1 MNFVLITLFEII
13 FITVLVFF
21 LYRVKPWF
29 GLAPLYILIGSNQF
43 FETLVAT
50 TFQIIILNNYTISP
64 GAIIL
69 FSATIFIILLI
80 YIKEGTQIAQR
91 FIFGIIL
98 SNISFAVLLWLT
110 RIQAEN
116 IASINNFNKIL
127 PDLFDL
133 NYGFF
138 LNGTIV
144 LLIDSLII
152 VIVYEFLLSK
162 IKWIGLYSRLL
173 IVILFVLNLDSVLFI
188 IISFW
193 GSPDLLNKIVGQ
205 LIAKSFI
212 AIYFAS
218 ALYLYL
224 RYFDKET
231 NQTLA
236 AEKAGN
242 EDIFSIITY
251 KGRLEKLQTEKEI
264 SDEYLQNI
272 IDEKTKELE
281 KSVKRF
287 IVMASLREFK
297 IDEFTTSDQA
307 GEFLKIVQEAFEVD
321 ACSIYLL
328 KDEKL
333 ELLSSVGINED
344 EIMHIRD
351 VNTPF
356 LNKVLN
362 SKSCQV
368 IEDTEKDPAIIKA
381 IELGLQ
387 KFMFK
392 SCAGAPLRIGNQVL
406 GIIKLYATEEIRIF
420 TSLEREH
427 LQLIANQLVHSIEN
441 NRLFEQNESQKE
453 ILKKE
458 ILARK
463 IIEEA
468 IKESEE
474 KFRTLVQQ
482 AADAIFLVD
491 PGGHCLEANEKAVVI
506 TGYSIEELKTMNGRD
521 IIPVTALNKAPLRLE
536 ELERGDTV
544 YSERVIK
551 RKDDSFINVS
561 LNAKLMSNGKVIVI
575 MRDITES
582 KKAANKL
589 AESENRLR
597 TIYETEPECIKI
609 MSSEYEL
616 YEMNPAG
623 LAMIEADNLEQ
634 VRGKS
639 IIKIITPQ
647 YRSAFEELTRDVFNG
662 ESRKLEFEIIGLKGT
677 HRWMQTHA
685 VPMRNA
691 DGEIISL
698 LGLTRDTTESKK
710 IETDLIQAKELA
722 EESVKAKELFLANM
736 SHEIRTPM
744 NAIIGMSEILQENN
758 LSLDQKGCVNVIKL
772 SADNLLSIINNILD
786 FSKLEVGQVLFE
798 NLPFKLEEI
807 LKGIIQ
813 TLHFTNE
820 KESTTLSY
828 NISDKIPEVIIGD
841 SVRLRQILLNLVS
854 NSIKFTE
861 VGNINIDIQ
870 LESQQND
877 VYFLIF
883 KVTDTGIGIPSDKQS
898 SIFESFV
905 QVSSET
911 TRKYG
916 GTGLGLAITKQ
927 LVELQGGTI
936 SVTSIPN
943 QGSCFFFTLGFRKGE
958 VEIIPAKT
966 GENNVSYSKAK
977 GLKIL
982 LVEDNLVNQLLARK
996 ILIKWNCTVD
1006 IADNGKIAIDKLST
1020 ANYDIILMDIQ
1031 MPEMDGC
1038 ETTKHIRNNMFS
1050 PTSVTPIIAI
1060 TANALVG
1067 EAEKYIAIGMND
1079 YISKPFSQK
1088 ILYEK
1093 IIRWTGRD
1101 KTNSF

>member
-1 MNFVLITLFEII
+1 MILIAAIIFEIFFITL
-13 FITVLVFF
+13 LVFF
-21 LYRVKPWF
+21 LYRVKSWF
-29 GLAPLYILIGSNQF
+29 GFAPLYILIGNNQF
-43 FETLVAT
+43 FEILIAT
-50 TFQIIILNNYTISP
+50 TFQIKIFGEYTIYP

-69 FSATIFIILLI
+69 FSATVFIILFI

-98 SNISFAVLLWLT
+98 SNISFAILLWFNQ
-110 RIQAEN
+110 IQTEN
-116 IASINNFNKIL
+116 SINTNNSNNIFS
-127 PDLFDL
+127 DLFNL

-138 LNGTIV
+138 LNGIV
-144 LLIDSLII
+144 ISLVDALVI
-152 VIVYEFLLSK
+152 VIVYEFFLSK
-162 IKWIGLYSRLL
+162 IKWIGLYVRLL
-173 IVILFVLNLDSVLFI
+173 IVILFVLNLDAVLFI
-188 IISFW
+188 VISFW
-193 GSPDLLNKIVGQ
+193 GSPDIGNKIIGQ
-205 LIAKSFI
+205 LIAKSFM
-212 AIYFAS
+212 AVYFAS
-218 ALYLYL
+218 VLYLYL
-224 RYFDKET
+224 RYFDKED
-231 NQTLA
+231 NPDLA
-236 AEKAGN
+236 AVKAGN
-242 EDIFSIITY
+242 EDIFSILTY
-251 KGRLEKLQTEKEI
+251 KGKLVKLQTEKGI
-264 SDEYLQNI
+264 SDEYLKNI
-272 IDEKTKELE
+272 IDEKTTELE

-287 IVMASLREFK
+287 IIMASLREFK
-297 IDEFTTSDQA
+297 IDEFTSSNQA
-307 GEFLKIVQEAFEVD
+307 VQFLKVVQEAFEVD
-321 ACSIYLL
+321 ACSIYIL

-333 ELLSSVGINED
+333 ELLSSVGINQD
-344 EIMHIRD
+344 EIMHIID

-356 LNKVLN
+356 LSKVLN

-368 IEDTEKDPAIIKA
+368 IEDTKKDPAIIKA
-381 IELGLQ
+381 LELGLH
-387 KFMFK
+387 KFIFK
-392 SCAGAPLRIGNQVL
+392 SCAGAPLRIGDQVL
-406 GIIKLYATEEIRIF
+406 GIIKLYSVEEIRIF
-420 TSLEREH
+420 TSLELEH
-427 LQLIANQLVHSIEN
+427 FYLIANHLVYSIDN

-453 ILKKE
+453 ILNKE

-463 IIEEA
+463 KIEEA

-474 KFRTLVQQ
+474 KFRTLVQH

-491 PGGHCLEANEKAVVI
+491 SEYYCLEANEKAVFI

-521 IIPVTALNKAPLRLE
+521 VVSISGLNKTPLRLE
-536 ELERGDTV
+536 ELEKGGSV

-551 RKDDSFINVS
+551 RKDDSFIDVS
-561 LNAKLMSNGKVIVI
+561 LNAKLMSNGKVIII

-582 KKAANKL
+582 KIAEKKL

-609 MSSEYEL
+609 IGSKHEL
-616 YEMNPAG
+616 FEMNPAG

-639 IIKIITPQ
+639 IIKIVSPQ
-647 YRSAFEELTRDVFNG
+647 YRKAFKKLTRDVFNG

-691 DGEIISL
+691 DGVVISL
-698 LGLTRDTTESKK
+698 LALTRDTTENKK

-722 EESVKAKELFLANM
+722 EESVKVKELFLANM

-758 LSLDQKGCVNVIKL
+758 LSLDQKECVNVIKL

-786 FSKLEVGQVLFE
+786 FSKLKMDQFVFE
-798 NLPFKLEEI
+798 NLPFNLEEI
-807 LKGIIQ
+807 LKGVMQ
-813 TLHFTNE
+813 TLHFTND
-820 KESTTLSY
+820 KENITLTY
-828 NISDKIPEVIIGD
+828 NISNDIPQIIIGD
-841 SVRLRQILLNLVS
+841 SVRLRQILLNLAS
-854 NSIKFTE
+854 NSLKFTE
-861 VGNINIDIQ
+861 IGNINIGIQ
-870 LESQQND
+870 LENQQDNI
-877 VYFLIF
+877 YSLTF
-883 KVTDTGIGIPSDKQS
+883 KVTDTGIGIPNEKLF

-905 QVSSET
+905 QGSSET

-927 LVELQGGTI
+927 LVELQGGSI
-936 SVTSIPN
+936 SVSSTPN
-943 QGSCFFFTLGFRKGE
+943 QGSCFFFKLGFRKGDSE
-958 VEIIPAKT
+958 SISAKT
-966 GENNVSYSKAK
+966 EENNVSYSEVK

-996 ILIKWNCTVD
+996 ILMKWNCKVD
-1006 IADNGKIAIDKLST
+1006 IADNGRIAIEKLST
-1020 ANYDIILMDIQ
+1020 SNYDIILMDIQ

-1038 ETTKHIRNNMFS
+1038 EATKHIRNNMS
-1050 PTSVTPIIAI
+1050 LPTSEIPIIAV

-1093 IIRWTGRD
+1093 IIHWTGRD
-1101 KTNSF
+1101 KAIIS

>member
-1 MNFVLITLFEII
+1 MIFILAIIFEII
-13 FITVLVFF
+13 FITFLVFF
-21 LYRVKPWF
+21 LYRVKSWF

-43 FETLVAT
+43 FETLIAT
-50 TFQIIILNNYTISP
+50 TFQIKIFSEYTISP

-69 FSATIFIILLI
+69 FSATVFIILFI

-98 SNISFAVLLWLT
+98 SNISFAILLWFT
-110 RIQAEN
+110 QIQTEN
-116 IASINNFNKIL
+116 SININNLSSIF
-127 PDLFDL
+127 PDLFNL

-138 LNGTIV
+138 LNGTII
-144 LLIDSLII
+144 LLVDSLII

-162 IKWIGLYSRLL
+162 IKWIGLYTRLL
-173 IVILFVLNLDSVLFI
+173 IVILFVLNLDAVLFI
-188 IISFW
+188 MINFW
-193 GSPDLLNKIVGQ
+193 GSPEMGNKIIGQ
-205 LIAKSFI
+205 LIAKSFM
-212 AIYFAS
+212 AVYFAS
-218 ALYLYL
+218 VLYLYL
-224 RYFDKET
+224 RYFDKEA
-231 NQTLA
+231 NPELA

-242 EDIFSIITY
+242 EDIFSILTY
-251 KGRLEKLQTEKEI
+251 KGKLEKLQTEKGI
-264 SDEYLQNI
+264 SDEYLKNI

-287 IVMASLREFK
+287 IIMASLREFK
-297 IDEFTTSDQA
+297 IDEFTSSNQA
-307 GEFLKIVQEAFEVD
+307 GKFLKVVQEAFEVD
-321 ACSIYLL
+321 ACSIYIL

-333 ELLSSVGINED
+333 ELLSSVGINQD
-344 EIMHIRD
+344 EIVHIRD

-356 LNKVLN
+356 LDKVLN

-368 IEDTEKDPAIIKA
+368 IEDTKKDPAIIKA
-381 IELGLQ
+381 IGLGLQ

-392 SCAGAPLRIGNQVL
+392 SCVGAPLRIGDQVL

-420 TSLEREH
+420 TSLELEH
-427 LQLIANQLVHSIEN
+427 FYLIANHLVYSIDN

-463 IIEEA
+463 KIEEA

-474 KFRTLVQQ
+474 KFRTLVRQ
-482 AADAIFLVD
+482 AADGIFLID
-491 PGGHCLEANEKAVVI
+491 LEGNYLEANDKAAII
-506 TGYSIEELKTMNGRD
+506 TGYSIEELKTMNGHD
-521 IIPVTALNKAPLRLE
+521 ILLTEELKNVPFKLE
-536 ELERGDTV
+536 EIKKGDPVYLESFIR
-544 YSERVIK
+544 
-551 RKDDSFINVS
+551 RKDNAIIAVDIS
-561 LNAKLMSNGKVIVI
+561 AKLMTNGKVISTI
-575 MRDITES
+575 RDITER
-582 KKAANKL
+582 KKAEEKL

-597 TIYETEPECIKI
+597 AIYETEPECIKI
-609 MSSEYEL
+609 IGPKCEI

-623 LAMIEADNLEQ
+623 LLMIESDNLEQ
-634 VRGKS
+634 VQGWS
-639 IIKIITPQ
+639 FVNIITPQ
-647 YRSAFEELTRDVFNG
+647 YKKAFEKLTRDVFNG
-662 ESRKLEFEIIGLKGT
+662 KSGKLEFEIIGLKGT
-677 HRWMQTHA
+677 HRWMQIHA
-685 VPMRNA
+685 VPMKNA
-691 DGEIISL
+691 DGKIISL
-698 LGLTRDTTESKK
+698 LGITHDTTENKK

-722 EESVKAKELFLANM
+722 EESVKVKELFLANM

-758 LSLDQKGCVNVIKL
+758 LSLDQKECVNVIKL

-798 NLPFKLEEI
+798 ILPFNLDEI
-807 LKGIIQ
+807 LKGVMQ
-813 TLHFTNE
+813 TLHFTNY
-820 KESTTLSY
+820 KENITLTY
-828 NISDKIPEVIIGD
+828 NISNDIPQIIIGD
-841 SVRLRQILLNLVS
+841 SVRLRQILLNLAS
-854 NSIKFTE
+854 NSLKFTE
-861 VGNINIDIQ
+861 IGNINIEIQ
-870 LESQQND
+870 LENQQDNI
-877 VYFLIF
+877 YSLTF
-883 KVTDTGIGIPSDKQS
+883 KVTDTGIGIPNEKLF

-905 QVSSET
+905 QGSSET

-927 LVELQGGTI
+927 LVELQGGSI
-936 SVTSIPN
+936 SVSSTPN
-943 QGSCFFFTLGFRKGE
+943 QGSCFFFKLGFRKGDSE
-958 VEIIPAKT
+958 SISAKT
-966 GENNVSYSKAK
+966 EENNVSYSEVK

-996 ILIKWNCTVD
+996 ILMKWNCKVD
-1006 IADNGKIAIDKLST
+1006 IADNGRIAIEKLSI

-1038 ETTKHIRNNMFS
+1038 EATKHIRNNMS
-1050 PTSVTPIIAI
+1050 LPTSEIPIIAV

-1101 KTNSF
+1101 KTISS